1 MDFIYSQEHLK
12 TITYGILFGE
22 GGRGR
27 VEGAKQD
34 LLGGFVK
41 YIHLTN
47 ENVLF
52 MKRIVQRKA
61 TDYFYCKTNKL
72 EL

>member
-1 MDFIYSQEHLK
+1 MHGRSVLGWVNNNNLWNFVW
-12 TITYGILFGE
+12 GGGWGE
-22 GGRGR
+22 WKGPNRI
-27 VEGAKQD
+27 

-41 YIHLTN
+41 YIHLTST
-47 ENVLF
+47 NVLF

>member
-12 TITYGILFGE
+12 TITYGILFEE
-22 GGRGR
+22 GGGWSGRG
-27 VEGAKQD
+27 QT
-34 LLGGFVK
+34 GFIRGIHK
-41 YIHLTN
+41 YIHLTS

-52 MKRIVQRKA
+52 MKRIVQRKG
-61 TDYFYCKTNKL
+61 TDYFYCKSNKL